1 METEKEKTFYYPWV
15 RKGLGA
21 YIDEKENLNGSAKG
35 RAELTIRSDYSV
47 QHILPKEKI
56 GYDTTMRSLEKKVKF
71 IGPGDILRVN
81 PSAVMKV
88 HPDADSVGFPKQL
101 VPYIEFWEP
110 DFLWRY
116 TPASENQ
123 GKLRPWLSLV
133 ICRQEDIQF
142 RTLSDGLTY
151 FSFIG
156 GDDAWNA
163 SFPSVDKMF
172 LCAHAQGMK
181 EDEPEFCRL
190 LGFHTGDLME
200 ETDYAALLIPTYETG
215 RLRGLG
221 YDEKDINSIAA
232 QKPAWENSFS
242 KQKSDRKQ
250 GLDFPVYYKWFF
262 KTGTNDFDT
271 IVKGLGVSKVEKPG
285 LILDVTDMG
294 EGFSYN
300 TVEHENSRPSIVMP
314 AATLT
319 LDYRKEPAFPAKDIP
334 KYDTEGVLYDN
345 LEWMM
350 EHNPVFAE
358 NKANS
363 IGKDVG
369 EDPGDEDPWIVPPAY
384 GARHAMAFRIDDPE
398 EPKPWLRE
406 LNMDIHYRVSAGLGR
421 SVVQKHQEELMD
433 RAWKQ
438 VEAIQALNMELYRRL
453 LSIQANKSLRRKT
466 VDQYASDGDS
476 DKYIEYMMRYLS
488 SMMNAG
494 ADKISLSSIIG
505 KAGIP
510 AAFAAPS
517 FQNNTEKL
525 ARYVSGMDATTLMEH
540 IVKDQLF
547 RFSPAEPA
555 GALDAEALSR
565 WCLNSQEA
573 LAYRVFDNYWN
584 KFLSLKCSANSGLYT
599 VGVVQ
604 KSVTTAR
611 AAWTPYEAVIQ
622 HLTDDLKGKDAEGGY
637 YEDKDIYD
645 AVHNFSQGKEI
656 ECYSHPRLYVMNDNA
671 FDSLSKK
678 DGISFHEDVG
688 KLSFPKNPEYL
699 DLSLEA
705 LSIPEGM
712 FKDFFG
718 EADLAN
724 IGEGNY
730 SYFSYYKLKRR
741 EDFTAWRVF
750 LGENKVAGTTNRYYE
765 HGAILPELGS
775 ITPLLGWDQG
785 HDEETVY
792 LIKYHLERSIKR
804 ANVSCYEVF
813 KEFRRFLKSEF
824 DYPLKTGFVRG
835 LKNYNINNYPDL
847 AQTHKDCYS
856 EYQWDLLVSTFWG
869 EGPSFQDLV
878 SIQLNFMS
886 SFLFGFIQKSKV
898 LGNGSYFCKFWNSAV
913 NAAFHTT
920 GQCTLLSA
928 LCFNKTFGGW
938 FLSKLPLL
946 IYGGKVTGIS
956 ELDDLKSIHNYLR
969 DHPAF
974 VIIPRK
980 TFDKLKKTEFK
991 GDEFVE
997 SVRKKAQGEG
1007 FYKEAYD
1014 YFQKLNG
1021 DIHSQKEAFV
1031 PKASG
1036 QTPDTPEQPAIN
1048 DKDVSEYQES
1058 IVNKEAYE
1066 SMKSVA
1072 ERYYENFYANDKEG
1086 ERLREGYLDD
1096 LLRSKYPIL
1105 AYPFFPEPTFHYLK
1119 MVSDRFII
1127 PGMDEIA
1134 DESVAM
1140 FKSNPAFTE
1149 AFLCGMNTEMG
1160 TELQWR
1166 EYPTDRRG
1174 SYFRKFWDSESSVA
1188 AIQSDTFFDVKP
1200 LHLWGNTPLG
1210 GNHLKGKDDLL
1221 IFAVKSEL
1229 FRLYPDTKVYLN
1241 KAKKADGSG
1250 HIVLDEEKIPAVM
1263 ETFAREDVFLVG
1275 FKIKVLKA
1283 LGNPDDKDY
1292 GYMLTFEQNLDDLNF
1307 ANLEDNSAFNNSAE
1321 AADALKDRVTIVA
1334 KHVSLF
1340 V

>member
-56 GYDTTMRSLEKKVKF
+56 GSDTTLRSLEKKVKF

-123 GKLRPWLSLV
+123 DRLRPWLSLV
-133 ICRQEDIQF
+133 ICRQEDIQL

-190 LGFHTGDLME
+190 LGFHTGDLKE
-200 ETDYAALLIPTYETG
+200 GTDYAALLIPTYETG

-221 YDEKDINSIAA
+221 YDEKDINAIAA

-319 LDYRKEPAFPAKDIP
+319 LDYRKEQAFPAEDIP
-334 KYDTEGVLYDN
+334 KYDTEGILYDN

-363 IGKDVG
+363 KGKDVG

-398 EPKPWLRE
+398 DPKPWLRE
-406 LNMDIHYRVSAGLGR
+406 LNMDIHYRASAGLGR

-525 ARYVSGMDATTLMEH
+525 ARYVSGLDATTLMEH

-547 RFSPAEPA
+547 RFSPADPA
-555 GALDAEALSR
+555 GALDVEVLSR

-573 LAYRVFDNYWN
+573 LAYRVFKNYWN
-584 KFLSLKCSANSGLYT
+584 EFLSPECSVDSGLIK
-599 VGVVQ
+599 VGVKQ

-611 AAWTPYEAVIQ
+611 AAWCWPSSARWGPTGS
-622 HLTDDLKGKDAEGGY
+622 L
-637 YEDKDIYD
+637 
-645 AVHNFSQGKEI
+645 
-656 ECYSHPRLYVMNDNA
+656 
-671 FDSLSKK
+671 DSL
-678 DGISFHEDVG
+678 
-688 KLSFPKNPEYL
+688 
-699 DLSLEA
+699 
-705 LSIPEGM
+705 
-712 FKDFFG
+712 
-718 EADLAN
+718 
-724 IGEGNY
+724 
-730 SYFSYYKLKRR
+730 
-741 EDFTAWRVF
+741 
-750 LGENKVAGTTNRYYE
+750 
-765 HGAILPELGS
+765 
-775 ITPLLGWDQG
+775 
-785 HDEETVY
+785 
-792 LIKYHLERSIKR
+792 
-804 ANVSCYEVF
+804 
-813 KEFRRFLKSEF
+813 
-824 DYPLKTGFVRG
+824 
-835 LKNYNINNYPDL
+835 
-847 AQTHKDCYS
+847 
-856 EYQWDLLVSTFWG
+856 
-869 EGPSFQDLV
+869 
-878 SIQLNFMS
+878 
-886 SFLFGFIQKSKV
+886 
-898 LGNGSYFCKFWNSAV
+898 
-913 NAAFHTT
+913 
-920 GQCTLLSA
+920 
-928 LCFNKTFGGW
+928 
-938 FLSKLPLL
+938 
-946 IYGGKVTGIS
+946 
-956 ELDDLKSIHNYLR
+956 
-969 DHPAF
+969 
-974 VIIPRK
+974 
-980 TFDKLKKTEFK
+980 
-991 GDEFVE
+991 
-997 SVRKKAQGEG
+997 
-1007 FYKEAYD
+1007 
-1014 YFQKLNG
+1014 
-1021 DIHSQKEAFV
+1021 
-1031 PKASG
+1031 
-1036 QTPDTPEQPAIN
+1036 
-1048 DKDVSEYQES
+1048 
-1058 IVNKEAYE
+1058 
-1066 SMKSVA
+1066 
-1072 ERYYENFYANDKEG
+1072 
-1086 ERLREGYLDD
+1086 
-1096 LLRSKYPIL
+1096 
-1105 AYPFFPEPTFHYLK
+1105 
-1119 MVSDRFII
+1119 
-1127 PGMDEIA
+1127 
-1134 DESVAM
+1134 
-1140 FKSNPAFTE
+1140 
-1149 AFLCGMNTEMG
+1149 
-1160 TELQWR
+1160 
-1166 EYPTDRRG
+1166 
-1174 SYFRKFWDSESSVA
+1174 
-1188 AIQSDTFFDVKP
+1188 
-1200 LHLWGNTPLG
+1200 
-1210 GNHLKGKDDLL
+1210 
-1221 IFAVKSEL
+1221 
-1229 FRLYPDTKVYLN
+1229 
-1241 KAKKADGSG
+1241 
-1250 HIVLDEEKIPAVM
+1250 
-1263 ETFAREDVFLVG
+1263 
-1275 FKIKVLKA
+1275 
-1283 LGNPDDKDY
+1283 
-1292 GYMLTFEQNLDDLNF
+1292 
-1307 ANLEDNSAFNNSAE
+1307 
-1321 AADALKDRVTIVA
+1321 
-1334 KHVSLF
+1334 
-1340 V
+1340 